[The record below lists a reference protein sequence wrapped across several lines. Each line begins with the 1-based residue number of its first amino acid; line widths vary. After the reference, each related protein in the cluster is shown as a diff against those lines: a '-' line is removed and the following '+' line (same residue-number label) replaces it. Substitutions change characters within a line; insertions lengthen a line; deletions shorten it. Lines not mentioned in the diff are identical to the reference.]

1 MTPAEART
9 QLQKALD
16 AALPQCFVPVSAQAL
31 QWALG
36 EIYLIDEMNVML
48 KEMLLEKAE

>member
-1 MTPAEART
+1 MTPTEART

-31 QWALG
+31 A
-36 EIYLIDEMNVML
+36 V
-48 KEMLLEKAE
+48 LLEETEPPEEPDAHD